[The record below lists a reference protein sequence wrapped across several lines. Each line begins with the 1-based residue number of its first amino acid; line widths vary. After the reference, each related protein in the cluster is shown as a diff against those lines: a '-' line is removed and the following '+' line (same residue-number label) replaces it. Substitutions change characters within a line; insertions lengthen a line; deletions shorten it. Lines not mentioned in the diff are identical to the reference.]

1 MKGKILKFL
10 GIFLIFNILMG
21 SSAATLNV
29 IVVTDPSG
37 KDPNG
42 FAGGSMSF
50 AQNMFQSTFILSKEN
65 HFTILSGGEGEAIPR
80 LMAIVD
86 AINILKNGG
95 TAEEAASA
103 ASNYP
108 GIRIMCGG
116 VGKGA
121 AVGGS
126 FDAYVVIVEDDGT
139 IKVTPYSGGLAV
151 LPPGKKGG
159 IIHLRNT
166 HGNPKYGTAAAVRK
180 DVAIKIGKMIR
191 DGYPATVIVSEVFK
205 DVATNAGERYGG
217 GAVNV
222 ASGVS
227 TGDMFTPAN
236 LNETGYPM
244 DQPYAKVCPHCGW
257 SAGYPTAENYQ
268 VCPLDGTPLKTI
280 YAYDALRDA
289 ITVTEGSISV
299 SVYGSDE
306 PGVIQTTQEIV
317 KVTVRE
323 KGYSEEAIAKAIN
336 DAIDNGLII
345 GVNYVEPK
353 DINVKPGSKAVGVY
367 YTPLPDHRTSPPMEL
382 PLGSGFFEILGNIQT
397 ALGCV
402 LLILLLFRSTLITSF
417 RR

>member
-1 MKGKILKFL
+1 MKTLIKFL
-10 GIFLIFNILMG
+10 TIFLLFNILIG
-21 SSAATLNV
+21 GAAATLNV

-37 KDPNG
+37 EDPNG

-50 AQNMFQSTFILSKEN
+50 APNMFQSTFILSKE
-65 HFTILSGGEGEAIPR
+65 HRFTILSGGEGEAIPR

-95 TAEEAASA
+95 TAAEAASA
-103 ASNYP
+103 ASGYS

-126 FDAYVVIVEDDGT
+126 FDAYLVTVDDNGIIT
-139 IKVTPYSGGLAV
+139 VTPQSGGLAV
-151 LPPGKKGG
+151 LPPGKKGA

-166 HGNPKYGTAAAVRK
+166 PGNPMYGTAANVRREE
-180 DVAIKIGKMIR
+180 AIKIGKMIR
-191 DGYPATVIVSEVFK
+191 DGYPATVIVAEVFK
-205 DVATNAGERYGG
+205 DVSINAGEKHGG

-257 SAGYPTAENYQ
+257 SVGYPTAENYQ
-268 VCPLDGTPLKTI
+268 VCPMDGTPLKTI

-289 ITVTEGSISV
+289 ITVTKGTVSV

-306 PGVIQTTQEIV
+306 AGVIQTTQEIV
-317 KVTVRE
+317 KATVQE
-323 KGYSEEAIAKAIN
+323 DGYSEEAIAKAIN
-336 DAIDNGLII
+336 DAIDHGLII

-353 DINVKPGSKAVGVY
+353 DINVKPSSRAVGVY
-367 YTPLPDHRTSPPMEL
+367 YTPLPDDRTAPPMNL
-382 PLGSGFFEILGNIQT
+382 PLSSGFFEVLGDIQT

-402 LLILLLFRSTLITSF
+402 LLILLLFRSTLISSF